1 MFVVPAVEVYVERND
16 AAGCHASD
24 QRPEGGAHKCK
35 KKKYVMKKMLHMHKK
50 VCKNKYKAFSQLIS
64 RMHSY

>member
-1 MFVVPAVEVYVERND
+1 MLNATMLPDAMPVISVLREERTNV
-16 AAGCHASD
+16 
-24 QRPEGGAHKCK
+24 

-64 RMHSY
+64 RTHSY